1 MSRNDKVVQQK
12 NLKLSDVIDQAEAL
26 LESKGLKAV
35 LDFAA
40 RCNASDGNIALGQA
54 RVLTNLASKIQ
65 LQDPGR
71 ALPLLEK
78 SFELAPDFVTP
89 RAMACSLYDRT
100 GQQQKGR
107 QAALFILE
115 SQGASPE
122 QKLVAADYLVRFVA
136 DSKTALDAAHAAF
149 EALGCPLR
157 WASLVLE
164 IALKTGDWALVP
176 QLTQQL
182 TQAHL
187 DGKDDEANE
196 KPRTHLLWCANEEHN
211 LKVVKNWNRRQ
222 LPLPKEPLPAPEI
235 EPLVGRRLRVGY
247 LSSDFRE
254 HPTSRLVNGLF
265 RHHDRNVVEP
275 FLYCSG
281 WDDKSD
287 MRREVVSHFEHVHSV
302 QGITDKA
309 AAEMIRS
316 HKIDV
321 LVELNGPT
329 RAQRMGILAYRP
341 APVQI
346 DYLGWPGSV
355 GGRVVDYVVGDA
367 YTVPLG
373 AEKAYPEKVIRLD
386 ATYQVNDY
394 AAQPRQP
401 KVSRA
406 SQGLPEGVPVLGMFN
421 AINKVREDVWAVWM
435 RIMREVPDA
444 ILWTLDPGEHGR
456 VCIAK
461 YTKAHGVLPKRIF
474 IAPPKKQK
482 EHLARMQCADLML
495 DPWPYG
501 GHTTTADALFAGVPV
516 LALEGTNFAG
526 RVSGGLLR
534 AAGLPELVQPDTD
547 AYVAKAV
554 SLLRNPVQLQRLH
567 QYLRDMVR
575 STNALDARGKARQ
588 FEAAYKIALERV
600 MAGKKPVHIN
610 LQMPPGKATSAVP
623 AAEIVSASVPI
634 SVVDWSKYKVA
645 VVTPYFRI
653 DPEKLKR
660 CCDSVARQTFK
671 CDHILVADGEPQAMP
686 QGVNVIHMVL
696 PANVGN
702 SGATPRGFGAQYAFV
717 QGYDAVAFLDADNWY
732 DPDHIEKAVHVL
744 EDDAQDVVFARRHVI
759 FPDGEILQVDDPQDK
774 DGGHV
779 DTNCYVFS
787 KRVAYLMSVWA
798 MYPKEFGVGEDRLMR
813 KIIADKKLKTKLI
826 DKKTVWYE
834 TNWGIHFS
842 LAKKT
847 PLVPLRSPKK
857 SFKDNFCSKISSERF
872 SDLSLDYKLIT
883 EKKIPKILHFV
894 WIGDESNRPD
904 DCIDTWKMKNPDW
917 KIKIWGNDLYRE
929 TNWINKVHMDA
940 MFKHHLC
947 GVADMMRYEILYREG
962 GITLDADS
970 ICLKS
975 LDDKLLDGEAF
986 AVWENEIARPGLIC
1000 NAAIGSVPRNKFFAN
1015 IIADIKHEVSVIS
1028 HHPWITVGP
1037 KRLTDSYKKYQY
1049 QNLRICPSYYFYPR
1063 HFTGLIYNG
1072 DDVVYADQKWSS
1084 TQKTAPEMFRL

>member
-1 MSRNDKVVQQK
+1 MSQNNKVVQQK
-12 NLKLSDVIDQAEAL
+12 NLKLSDVINQAEAL
-26 LESKGLKAV
+26 LEGKGLKAV

-40 RCNASDGNIALGQA
+40 RCNASDGNIPLGQA

-107 QAALFILE
+107 QVALFILE

-122 QKLVAADYLVRFVA
+122 QKLVAADYLARFVA

-196 KPRTHLLWCANEEHN
+196 KPRTHLLWCSNEEYN
-211 LKVVKNWNRRQ
+211 LKVIKNWNRRQ
-222 LPLPKEPLPAPEI
+222 LPLPKDPLPAPEI

-265 RHHDRNVVEP
+265 RHHDRSVVEP

-287 MRREVVSHFEHVHSV
+287 MRREVVSHFEHVYSV
-302 QGITDKA
+302 QGMTDKA

-329 RAQRMGILAYRP
+329 RAQRMSILAYRP

-394 AAQPRQP
+394 AAQPSLP

-456 VCIAK
+456 TCMAK

-474 IAPPKKQK
+474 IAPPKKQQD
-482 EHLARMQCADLML
+482 HLARMQCADLML

-516 LALEGTNFAG
+516 LALEGQNFAG
-526 RVSGGLLR
+526 RVSGSLLR

-554 SLLRNPVQLQRLH
+554 SLLRQPVQLQRLH

-600 MAGKKPVHIN
+600 MAGKKPIHIN
-610 LQMPPGKATSAVP
+610 LQMPPSSATATTPLRVPEQVPDAVP
-623 AAEIVSASVPI
+623 RQRPQKI
-634 SVVDWSKYKVA
+634 A
-645 VVTPYFRI
+645 VVTAYCNE
-653 DPEKLKR
+653 DEATLQR
-660 CCDSVARQTFK
+660 CMSSVAGQTVPVV
-671 CDHILVADGEPQAMP
+671 HYLVADGPGHP
-686 QGVNVIHMVL
+686 VVQGGDWLRHLTLGVRH
-696 PANVGN
+696 GDY
-702 SGATPRGFGAQYAFV
+702 GDTPRGMGAAMALRE
-717 QGYDAVAFLDADNWY
+717 GCDAVAFLDADNVY
-732 DPDHIEKAVHVL
+732 EPDHIERLL
-744 EDDAQDVVFARRHVI
+744 EAMVQHNTDVVVATRYFMR
-759 FPDGEILQVDDPQDK
+759 PDGSVLNPQVE
-774 DGGHV
+774 DGRHV
-779 DTNCYVFS
+779 DTNCFMLAGQALPLALNWLHIPRELGSVGDRVFWS
-787 KRVAYLMSVWA
+787 AVAKQVPALVRHNK
-798 MYPKEFGVGEDRLMR
+798 PTVGYTTLWPLHYKQQNEEPPAEAYITVTDRFAAVQCWLDQLPQDE
-813 KIIADKKLKTKLI
+813 KA
-826 DKKTVWYE
+826 
-834 TNWGIHFS
+834 S
-842 LAKKT
+842 L
-847 PLVPLRSPKK
+847 LH
-857 SFKDNFCSKISSERF
+857 RF
-872 SDLSLDYKLIT
+872 
-883 EKKIPKILHFV
+883 P
-894 WIGDESNRPD
+894 
-904 DCIDTWKMKNPDW
+904 
-917 KIKIWGNDLYRE
+917 IKI
-929 TNWINKVHMDA
+929 
-940 MFKHHLC
+940 
-947 GVADMMRYEILYREG
+947 
-962 GITLDADS
+962 
-970 ICLKS
+970 
-975 LDDKLLDGEAF
+975 
-986 AVWENEIARPGLIC
+986 
-1000 NAAIGSVPRNKFFAN
+1000 
-1015 IIADIKHEVSVIS
+1015 
-1028 HHPWITVGP
+1028 
-1037 KRLTDSYKKYQY
+1037 
-1049 QNLRICPSYYFYPR
+1049 
-1063 HFTGLIYNG
+1063 
-1072 DDVVYADQKWSS
+1072 
-1084 TQKTAPEMFRL
+1084 